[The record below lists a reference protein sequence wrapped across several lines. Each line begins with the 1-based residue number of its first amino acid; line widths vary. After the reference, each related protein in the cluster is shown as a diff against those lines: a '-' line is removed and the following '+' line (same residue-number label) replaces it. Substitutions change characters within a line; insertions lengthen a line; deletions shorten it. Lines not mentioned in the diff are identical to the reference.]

1 LWDSEPLRQALSS
14 RNLSAALTIIRSA
27 AGMSQLDF
35 ATVLGWS
42 PSTVSRVESGQRD
55 TLYDIRALLEFV
67 DALDMPRET
76 LIPIITGGDHT
87 HSGLRQEEVSDMNM
101 DRRELGSTLLGLA
114 AAAGL
119 SHMQVPAKA
128 DAAHVR
134 YFSASVDQLY
144 AQDQSVGGGALTRD
158 GLKLYIRARRMLD
171 ESAYT
176 EATARELMSAAGEI
190 AVCVGWLCYDAD
202 DQRMARTLYSE
213 AHLLASQAGDSQLA
227 IKAMEK
233 MTLQLTEE
241 ARESQHPGYARQA
254 VTLSERAAD
263 LARSEPCPQLHA
275 LLAAREAVAQ
285 SAVGDSAG
293 FKLAI
298 SRAWREMD
306 RESADELPGWLKFV
320 NRSEIA
326 YHEARGRWNLG
337 DPGAAADLLH
347 RMSQQE
353 KLPPRNEAA
362 QRSVLAT
369 ALAADGDFAGAFAEG
384 TAVLPAFDSGKIRS
398 MRTIRRLRT
407 VRQLAS
413 QHTSGADFRDR
424 YDHIVRESSLA

>member
-1 LWDSEPLRQALSS
+1 
-14 RNLSAALTIIRSA
+14 
-27 AGMSQLDF
+27 
-35 ATVLGWS
+35 
-42 PSTVSRVESGQRD
+42 
-55 TLYDIRALLEFV
+55 
-67 DALDMPRET
+67 
-76 LIPIITGGDHT
+76 
-87 HSGLRQEEVSDMNM
+87 
-101 DRRELGSTLLGLA
+101 
-114 AAAGL
+114 
-119 SHMQVPAKA
+119 
-128 DAAHVR
+128 
-134 YFSASVDQLY
+134 
-144 AQDQSVGGGALTRD
+144 
-158 GLKLYIRARRMLD
+158 MLD

-202 DQRMARTLYSE
+202 DQRIARTLYSE

-227 IKAMEK
+227 IKAIEK

-241 ARESQHPGYARQA
+241 ARESQQPGYARQA

-306 RESADELPGWLKFV
+306 REPADELPGWLKFV

-326 YHEARGRWNLG
+326 THEARGRWNLG
-337 DPGAAADLLH
+337 DPRAAADLLH
-347 RMSQQE
+347 RMSHQVE
-353 KLPPRNEAA
+353 HSPRNEAA

-369 ALAADGDFAGAFAEG
+369 ALAASGDFASAFAEG
-384 TAVLPAFDSGKIRS
+384 AAVLPAFDAGKIRS
-398 MRTIRRLRT
+398 MRTIKRLRS

-413 QHTSGADFRDR
+413 QHASGTDFRDR

>member
-1 LWDSEPLRQALSS
+1 
-14 RNLSAALTIIRSA
+14 
-27 AGMSQLDF
+27 MSQLDF

-42 PSTVSRVESGQRD
+42 PSTVSRAESGQRD

-76 LIPIITGGDHT
+76 LIPIITGGDHA
-87 HSGLRQEEVSDMNM
+87 HSGRRQEEVSDMSM
-101 DRRELGSTLLGLA
+101 DRRGLGGTLLGLA

-144 AQDQSVGGGALTRD
+144 AQDQSVGGGALARD

-202 DQRMARTLYSE
+202 DQQMARTLYSE

-227 IKAMEK
+227 IKATEK
-233 MTLQLTEE
+233 MTLQLIAET
-241 ARESQHPGYARQA
+241 RENRHPGYARQA
-254 VTLSERAAD
+254 VTLSKRAAD

-275 LLAAREAVAQ
+275 LLAAREAMAHSV
-285 SAVGDSAG
+285 VGDSAG

-298 SRAWREMD
+298 SRAWREMG

-326 YHEARGRWNLG
+326 AHEARGLWYLG
-337 DPGAAADLLH
+337 DPSVAAELYHTSLDSSENL
-347 RMSQQE
+347 S
-353 KLPPRNEAA
+353 PRNEASY
-362 QRSVLAT
+362 RSSLAT
-369 ALAADGDFAGAFAEG
+369 ALAASGDFVGAFTEG
-384 TAVLPAFDSGKIRS
+384 AAVFPALDAGKIRS
-398 MRTIRRLRT
+398 MRIIKRLRA
-407 VRQLAS
+407 VRQLAG
-413 QHTSGADFRDR
+413 QHASGTDFRDR
-424 YDHIVRESSLA
+424 YDHIVRGSSLA